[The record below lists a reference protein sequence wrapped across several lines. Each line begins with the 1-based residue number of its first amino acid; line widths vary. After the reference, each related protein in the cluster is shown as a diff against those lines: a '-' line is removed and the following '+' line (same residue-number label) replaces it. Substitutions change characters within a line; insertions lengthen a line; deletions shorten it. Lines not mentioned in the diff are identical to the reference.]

1 MNLEI
6 NLKRKRED
14 NTIPLATQNK
24 TGIND
29 MKMNQPLIETIK
41 TKPKSNKRKLSEEGN
56 NKNKAQRLEENISNK
71 EEQQRREVG
80 REGRQTC

>member
-14 NTIPLATQNK
+14 NTISIAKQNR
-24 TGIND
+24 IDLND

-41 TKPKSNKRKLSEEGN
+41 IKPKSNKRKLSEEGN
-56 NKNKAQRLEENISNK
+56 NKNKA
-71 EEQQRREVG
+71 
-80 REGRQTC
+80 